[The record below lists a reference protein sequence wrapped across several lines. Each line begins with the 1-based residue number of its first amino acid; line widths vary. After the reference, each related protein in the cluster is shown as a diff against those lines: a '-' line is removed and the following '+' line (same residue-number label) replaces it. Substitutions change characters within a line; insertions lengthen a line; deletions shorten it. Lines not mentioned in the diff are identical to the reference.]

1 MNSSKK
7 EVIKF
12 AKMLNDKKLSA
23 LRSGNISLR
32 YKNGFLITPS
42 GQKYS
47 SLKDKDIVY
56 INLDG
61 EYNKNQNPSSEWRF
75 HQDIYNSK
83 KNAKAIVH
91 SHSTNATALSTHN
104 KKIPSFHYMVALA
117 GGTDIKCAKYAT
129 YGTRELSKNI
139 LYALTLVLVPKN
151 VTSSEKVVI
160 PDTPKLSNS
169 VCPSTSMLPFA
180 SILPVKV
187 AVSVNSEVPATLKL
201 VPFNNCKLS
210 LLNLPVIT

>member
-47 SLKDKDIVY
+47 SLKEKDIVY

-61 EYNKNQNPSSEWRF
+61 KYNKNQNPSSEWRF
-75 HQDIYNSK
+75 HQDIY
-83 KNAKAIVH
+83 KNKWEAKAIVH
-91 SHSTNATALSTHN
+91 AHSPHASAVSTHG
-104 KKIPSFHYMVALA
+104 KSIPSFHYMIALA
-117 GGTDIKCAKYAT
+117 GGEDIRCSEYAT
-129 YGTRELSKNI
+129 FGTHELSMNI
-139 LYALTLVLVPKN
+139 VKALKDRKACLMSNHGQVAFGENLSKAFELAQEIDNICQQYIIALKIGEPKIL
-151 VTSSEKVVI
+151 SLAEMKKILEKV
-160 PDTPKLSNS
+160 KNYKSG
-169 VCPSTSMLPFA
+169 
-180 SILPVKV
+180 
-187 AVSVNSEVPATLKL
+187 
-201 VPFNNCKLS
+201 
-210 LLNLPVIT
+210 

>member
-23 LRSGNISLR
+23 LRSGNISMR

-47 SLKDKDIVY
+47 SLKVKDIVF
-56 INLDG
+56 IKLHG
-61 EYNKNQNPSSEWRF
+61 EYNKNQKPSSEWRF
-75 HQDIYNSK
+75 HQDIYISK
-83 KNAKAIVH
+83 KKANAIVH

-104 KKIPSFHYMVALA
+104 KKIPPFHYMVALA

-139 LYALTLVLVPKN
+139 LKALKNRSACLIANHGQIAFGRNLSDAFELAEEVDNLAKQYIKSLVLGR
-151 VTSSEKVVI
+151 
-160 PDTPKLSNS
+160 PKL
-169 VCPSTSMLPFA
+169 
-180 SILPVKV
+180 
-187 AVSVNSEVPATLKL
+187 
-201 VPFNNCKLS
+201 LS
-210 LLNLPVIT
+210 LNNMKKVLSKSKTYKRG